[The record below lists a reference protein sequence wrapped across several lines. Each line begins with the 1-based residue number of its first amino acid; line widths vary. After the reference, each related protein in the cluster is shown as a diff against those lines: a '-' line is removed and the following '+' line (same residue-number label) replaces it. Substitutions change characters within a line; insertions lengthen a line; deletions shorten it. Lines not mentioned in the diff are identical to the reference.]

1 MTLLVPRNM
10 QSSYFSYQVQLLD
23 LCLLHYMHMLNN
35 DKAMTLLIVSS
46 LLTLLFKNLNKK
58 KLN

>member
-1 MTLLVPRNM
+1 MTLLAPRNM

-23 LCLLHYMHMLNN
+23 LCLLHYIHMLNN